1 MRETMTRILSL
12 TLLSSLLALS
22 VSAQEVEWRGPVH
35 PPIWTIDEEGEFVTI
50 TYGLSDSVS
59 KTYDVTLQLTNI
71 EQKVLVEPEA
81 VTGHVGTV
89 RAGPQRK
96 IIWHYRK
103 DYPAGLRGRGWKF
116 ILTVGWDRQKLTFA
130 TREGTFTPPRLRIDR
145 PLFVEANRNG
155 VLDAGEQGEI
165 TFTVYNGGIGEATG
179 TTVTLSGQSDLR
191 GLRTDTLLAAGD
203 IPPGGYVNLH
213 AVVSGAPNLQTGLAR
228 VALSVQD
235 RFLYSVYPDT
245 VNITTQAFL
254 PPALEVTNRWIQSVS
269 NPVLRKVS
277 DAPLIIRGDTSTIV
291 LQVKNRG
298 RGKADSLRA
307 TVFPEGENWN
317 VHFTGHSRVL
327 KLLDLPPDSSDF
339 ISFSVL
345 GDERAEAESIYVRVA
360 ISERRPTYG
369 IIDTIRLPAR
379 RRFLSFDAQYADLM
393 KRRMFDSA
401 GALCRR
407 QMVVEPHRASLY
419 ASLGAVYES
428 LGDQQRAVSMYAT
441 GSDRGDRVATA
452 WLAAHATCREVTSV
466 RYESLPLP
474 FLDAGTTV
482 TLGVFPAPPAEGD
495 SSGERLYNTLRSS
508 ADRKRLVLVPYR
520 AMISQLGVK
529 SLSVT
534 DAATLGKASRDLDIT
549 YLVDAR
555 DADKAGQAFTLSV
568 TRTSDAQVVFTRRFQ
583 KSSTSTALQ
592 DVAKLFKDSMVPL
605 YDTKRLYSPKT
616 GRGT

>member
-1 MRETMTRILSL
+1 MTRTVSL
-12 TLLSSLLALS
+12 TLCFLFLTLSA
-22 VSAQEVEWRGPVH
+22 SAQDIDWKGPVRA
-35 PPIWTIDEEGEFVTI
+35 PVWTIDQEGEFVTI
-50 TYGLSDSVS
+50 SYGLSDSVS
-59 KTYDVTLQLTNI
+59 KTFEVALQLTNV

-89 RAGPQRK
+89 RAGAQRK

-116 ILTVGWDRQKLTFA
+116 ILTIGWGRQKLTFA

-165 TFTVYNGGIGEATG
+165 TFTVYNGGIGDATG
-179 TTVTLSGQSDLR
+179 TTARLSMQSDLQGVR
-191 GLRTDTLLAAGD
+191 IDTLLTAGD
-203 IPPGGYVNLH
+203 IPAGGYINLR
-213 AVVSGAPNLQTGLAR
+213 AAVSGAPNLQTGLAR
-228 VALSVQD
+228 IVLSVQD

-245 VNITTQAFL
+245 VNIVTQAFL
-254 PPALEVTNRWIQSVS
+254 PPALEVTNRWIQSAS

-291 LQVKNRG
+291 LQVRNRG

-307 TVFPEGENWN
+307 TVFPEGESWN
-317 VHFTGHSRVL
+317 VHFTGRSRVL
-327 KLLDLPPDSSDF
+327 KLHDLLPDSSDF
-339 ISFSVL
+339 ISFSIL

-360 ISERRPTYG
+360 INERRPIYG
-369 IIDTIRLPAR
+369 ITDTVRLPAR
-379 RRFLSFDAQYADLM
+379 RRFLSFDAQYTDLM

-401 GALCRR
+401 AALCRR
-407 QMVVEPHRASLY
+407 QMAIEPHRASLY

-428 LGDQQRAVSMYAT
+428 VGDQQRAVSMYAT
-441 GSDRGDRVATA
+441 ASDRGDRGATA
-452 WLAAHATCREVTSV
+452 WLAAHATCKEVTSV

-495 SSGERLYNTLRSS
+495 SSGERLYNTLRAS

-529 SLSVT
+529 SLSLT
-534 DAATLGKASRDLDIT
+534 DAAILSKASRDLDIT
-549 YLVDAR
+549 YVVDAR
-555 DADKAGQAFTLSV
+555 DADKTGQVFTLCV
-568 TRTSDAQVVFTRRFQ
+568 TRTSDAQSVFTRRFQ
-583 KSSTSTALQ
+583 KSATSTALQ
-592 DVAKLFKDSMVPL
+592 DVAKLFKDSMVPV
-605 YDTKRLYSPKT
+605 YDTKRMYSPKT